1 MQLCM
6 RAGEWGR
13 DGAGRA
19 SAREAATTFAHILNA
34 QLHDFLVHR
43 TGLIGQFYT
52 WWRGGEASHGPRD
65 PKAGGGWGDAT
76 RRYKGGGSHLL
87 SATNPRAASAAFH
100 LCKTPRLPCLALRSP
115 HTAALAG
122 QTDEEERMGRGGIG
136 GGPVAVDMETV
147 DSTRAFVRDV
157 KRIVIKV
164 THSSARKSSASLG
177 FTFLSFSR
185 AHMFGYEMRDV

>member
-76 RRYKGGGSHLL
+76 RRGDIKAGALIS
-87 SATNPRAASAAFH
+87 SPPPTRAPHQQHSISVKLRA
-100 LCKTPRLPCLALRSP
+100 CPALRYVRLTPPLSP
-115 HTAALAG
+115 AKPTRKREWG
-122 QTDEEERMGRGGIG
+122 GEGSEE
-136 GGPVAVDMETV
+136 GPSR
-147 DSTRAFVRDV
+147 STWRPGP
-157 KRIVIKV
+157 
-164 THSSARKSSASLG
+164 SSGTSSASSSRWPIRPPVNHLLLIPL
-177 FTFLSFSR
+177 FLSR
-185 AHMFGYEMRDV
+185 PYVWL